1 MSPEATKEIF
11 QNGATWVRADFH
23 LHTNAD
29 REFRYDGEE
38 NWYYSNYVGALES
51 AGIRVGVITN
61 HNKFVADEYHA
72 LRKTAEKK
80 GITLLPGVELSVSD
94 GANGI
99 HVLIVFAPT
108 WLEQSKDHI
117 NPFLTSMFP
126 GKTPSQYEQ
135 ENGRSDKN
143 LLQTV
148 EDLDKIGLDYFL
160 IFAHVEESKGLWNEI
175 DGGRFSDWAE
185 ARYDRVRERTL
196 GFQKVRSREERA
208 KIQSWLKGWY
218 PAEVE
223 GSDPK
228 SIDEIGKGTLQ
239 TYLKLGSLD
248 FDAVKF
254 ALFDHPRRLANE
266 PPACRHGWIKGIRFQ
281 GGSLRDASTTFSPE
295 LNTLIG
301 IRGSGKSSILEAI
314 RYAFD
319 LNPAEDQEY
328 KTKLV
333 RNALGTSMEV
343 SVDVRT
349 EDGIDY
355 EIRRQA
361 GGRVEILQD
370 GMIQPGISIQGT
382 LFKRVTYFG
391 QKDLASNGES
401 FEKGLIEKLMGDR
414 LAVVRR
420 DIGIQKA
427 KVQEVLQRSRNA
439 KGIEEKIQATEQAIR
454 DKEFKLDQFRKFGIE
469 EKLQKQRDFGLDAR
483 RLSEMVSATKA
494 FDASLQSVLAEHQD
508 RLWNLSQYAS
518 THNEAFFGQVRQ
530 IFEGVLDH
538 VKALNAIS
546 STIQGTDLPALQTKD
561 AEFTLLKG
569 GMQSEFAQAQRL
581 IDESL
586 RAEGREQIRPEE
598 FLQLSTRLDQERLI
612 LTELRKEAERAQ
624 ESDAAVLAQL
634 DILDQLL
641 VREFDLVQEEVDQIN
656 AQNAA
661 LSVVST
667 FRGDRD
673 GFKVFLR
680 DLFRG
685 SGMQEVT
692 FDKVLGAF
700 KDCREIYRGL
710 QRLDSVLGASAAKF
724 RDQFERNIESALLH
738 QVPPSFRVLYKGK
751 ELKDHS
757 TGQRASALILFVLG
771 RQDSEI
777 ILVDQPE
784 DDLDNQTIYEDVIKL
799 LLALKPKTQFI
810 LATHNANFPVLG
822 DAEMVLACGYTSGQ
836 VRVQQGG
843 IDDPSIQ
850 RKVVSILEGGKEAF
864 NRRKE
869 IYTAWNPRN
878 S

>member
-1 MSPEATKEIF
+1 MSSEATKSIF
-11 QNGATWVRADFH
+11 EHGATWVRADFH
-23 LHTNAD
+23 LHTKAD
-29 REFRYDGEE
+29 REFRYEGEE
-38 NWYYSNYVGALES
+38 DWYNANYVAALET

-61 HNKFVADEYHA
+61 HNKFVVDEYHA

-80 GITLLPGVELSVSD
+80 GIVLLPGVELSVGD

-99 HVLIVFAPT
+99 HVLVVFAPT
-108 WLEQSKDHI
+108 WLENGHDRI
-117 NPFLTSMFP
+117 NPFLTSMFI
-126 GKTPSQYEQ
+126 GKIPSEYEQ
-135 ENGRSDKN
+135 ENGRSDKS

-160 IFAHVEESKGLWNEI
+160 IFAHVEDAKGLWCEV
-175 DGGRFSDWAE
+175 DGGRLSDWATLRYE
-185 ARYDRVRERTL
+185 AVRERTL
-196 GFQKVRSREERA
+196 AFQKVRTRDDKA
-208 KIQSWLKGWY
+208 KVQGWLNGWY

-228 SIDEIGKGTLQ
+228 SIDEIGKGTQ
-239 TYLKLGSLD
+239 KTFLKLGSLD

-254 ALFDHPRRLANE
+254 ALFDHPRRLASE

-319 LNPAEDQEY
+319 LTPAEDHEY

-361 GGRVEILQD
+361 DGRVEILQD
-370 GMIQPGISIQGT
+370 GVIQPGISIQGT

-391 QKDLASNGES
+391 QKDLASNGDS

-414 LAVVRR
+414 LVAVRR
-420 DIGIQKA
+420 DIEIQKA
-427 KVQEVLQRSRNA
+427 KVKEVLLRSRNA
-439 KGIEEKIQATEQAIR
+439 QGIEEKIQATEQAIR

-494 FDASLQSVLAEHQD
+494 FDDSLQSVLAEHQD

-518 THNEAFFGQVRQ
+518 TQNQAFFGQVRQ
-530 IFEGVLDH
+530 IFEGVLNH
-538 VKALNAIS
+538 VKTLNAIS

-561 AEFTLLKG
+561 AEFALLRG

-624 ESDAAVLAQL
+624 ESDAALLAQL
-634 DILDQLL
+634 DALDGLL
-641 VREFDLVQEEVDQIN
+641 AKEFELVQEEVNLIN
-656 AQNAA
+656 AQTSA
-661 LSVVST
+661 LSVEAIY
-667 FRGDRD
+667 RGDRD

-685 SGMQEVT
+685 SDLREPT
-692 FDKVLGAF
+692 FEKVLTNFA
-700 KDCREIYRGL
+700 DCREVFRAL
-710 QRLDSVLGASAAKF
+710 QTLESVLGPSAVRF
-724 RDQFERNIESALLH
+724 RDYFERNIEQALLH
-738 QVPPSFRVLYKGK
+738 QVSPSFRVLYKGK

-771 RQDSEI
+771 RQDSEV

-799 LLALKPKTQFI
+799 LLTLKPKTQFI

-822 DAEMVLACGYTSGQ
+822 DAEMVLACGYASGQ
-836 VRVQQGG
+836 VRIQQGG

>member
-1 MSPEATKEIF
+1 MSSEATKSIF
-11 QNGATWVRADFH
+11 EHGATWVRADFH
-23 LHTNAD
+23 LHTKAD
-29 REFRYDGEE
+29 REFRYEGEE
-38 NWYYSNYVGALES
+38 DWYNANYVAALET

-61 HNKFVADEYHA
+61 HNKFVVDEYHA

-80 GITLLPGVELSVSD
+80 GIVLLPGVELSVGD

-99 HVLIVFAPT
+99 HVLVVFAPT
-108 WLEQSKDHI
+108 WLENGQDRI
-117 NPFLTSMFP
+117 NPFLTSMFV
-126 GKTPSQYEQ
+126 GKIPSEYEL
-135 ENGRSDKN
+135 ENGRSDKS

-160 IFAHVEESKGLWNEI
+160 IFAHVEDAKGLWCEV
-175 DGGRFSDWAE
+175 DGGRLSDWATLRYE
-185 ARYDRVRERTL
+185 AVRERTL
-196 GFQKVRSREERA
+196 AFQKVRTRDDRA
-208 KIQSWLKGWY
+208 KVQGWLKGWY

-228 SIDEIGKGTLQ
+228 SIDEIGKGKTV
-239 TYLKLGSLD
+239 YLKLGSLD

-254 ALFDHPRRLANE
+254 ALFDHPRRLASE

-281 GGSLRDASTTFSPE
+281 GGSLREASTTFSPE

-319 LNPAEDQEY
+319 LTPAEDHEY

-370 GMIQPGISIQGT
+370 GVIQPGISIQGT

-391 QKDLASNGES
+391 QKDLASNGDS

-414 LAVVRR
+414 LAAVRR
-420 DIGIQKA
+420 DIELQKA
-427 KVQEVLQRSRNA
+427 KVKEVLQRSRNA
-439 KGIEEKIQATEQAIR
+439 QGIEEKIQATEQAIR

-483 RLSEMVSATKA
+483 RLSEMASATKA
-494 FDASLQSVLAEHQD
+494 FDESLQSVLAEHQD

-518 THNEAFFGQVRQ
+518 THNGPFFQEVGL
-530 IFEGVLDH
+530 IFGKMLDH
-538 VKALNAIS
+538 VKTLNEMSEAIR
-546 STIQGTDLPALQTKD
+546 GEVLPALQRKD
-561 AEFTLLKG
+561 ADFVLVKA
-569 GMQSEFAQAQRL
+569 GMQSEFTQAQRL

-624 ESDAAVLAQL
+624 ESDAALQAQL
-634 DILDQLL
+634 DALDGLL
-641 VREFDLVQEEVDQIN
+641 AQEFELVQEEVNLIN
-656 AQNAA
+656 AQKSA
-661 LSVVST
+661 LSVEALY
-667 FRGDRD
+667 RGDRD

-680 DLFRG
+680 DLLRG

-692 FDKVLGAF
+692 YDKVLGAF

-710 QRLDSVLGASAAKF
+710 QRLDSVLGASAVKF
-724 RDQFERNIESALLH
+724 RDQFERNLEAALLH
-738 QVPPSFRVLYKGK
+738 QVSPSFRVLYKGK

-771 RQDSEI
+771 RQESEV

-799 LLALKPKTQFI
+799 LLTLKPKTQFI

-822 DAEMVLACGYTSGQ
+822 DAEMVLACGYASGQ